1 MAVRPQPQPSLPL
14 DWAPPNLSLP
24 QPTQA
29 EVIAA
34 LADLILQLWEID
46 EPIETPSEDKID
58 E

>member
-14 DWAPPNLSLP
+14 DWAPSNISLP

-29 EVIAA
+29 EVIVA

-46 EPIETPSEDKID
+46 ESIETLSEDKID